1 MKDEKSI
8 RVKAH
13 RHKEAKAQRTE
24 LRTLNTELRTPN
36 YTLMPYALMTCALIF
51 AGCAEPSIE
60 KIENRKSKIE
70 IPTTGL
76 VVPDA
81 NKAEAMQIAEDVLA
95 KMYFTIEKADVE
107 TGLITTKPL
116 RGAQFFELWRS
127 DNVGA
132 FNTAEA
138 NLHAIRRTVQL
149 RISQQSEGLYIDCDV
164 LVHRLNLP
172 QHQAVTGSQAYQIFS
187 KSSLSTQRLILS
199 PEQKRHMEW
208 IDLGKDTKLATE
220 ILKRVEEQILNSK
233 SEALNKSKIQMS
245 K

>member
-1 MKDEKSI
+1 ENKGKI
-8 RVKAH
+8 NLC
-13 RHKEAKAQRTE
+13 T
-24 LRTLNTELRTPN
+24 
-36 YTLMPYALMTCALIF
+36 YALISCALIV
-51 AGCAEPSIE
+51 AGCARQQQYPT
-60 KIENRKSKIE
+60 IENIQ
-70 IPTTGL
+70 
-76 VVPDA
+76 VPDA

-149 RISQQSEGLYIDCDV
+149 RISQQSEGLCIDCDV

-172 QHQAVTGSQAYQIFS
+172 QHQAVTASQAYQIFS

-208 IDLGKDTKLATE
+208 VDLGKDTKLATE
-220 ILKRVEEQILNSK
+220 ILKRISSILDARHS
-233 SEALNKSKIQMS
+233 ALDNKYRVSSIE
-245 K
+245 